1 MNPNWKAALCAS
13 LLLAWLPAQA
23 DVWKCVD
30 AEGKVAYTNTKPA
43 GKGCKLLSQDQ
54 PVSTVTPHRPRAAAT
69 PTPGNF
75 PRVDSNTQKE
85 RDLSRRQ
92 ILEKELAQEQGQLD
106 KAQKEL
112 ADQEAIRI
120 GDERN
125 YQKVLD
131 RLKPFQDRVA
141 EHQRNVEA
149 IRNEITK
156 LR

>member
-1 MNPNWKAALCAS
+1 MNPNWKAASFAS

-30 AEGKVAYTNTKPA
+30 PDGKVAYTNTRPST
-43 GKGCKLLSQDQ
+43 KGCKLLSQDQ
-54 PVSTVTPHRPRAAAT
+54 PVNTVKGNRASSAAT

-75 PRVDSNTQKE
+75 PRVDGNMQKE
-85 RDLSRRQ
+85 RDMSRRQ
-92 ILEKELAQEQGQLD
+92 ILEKELAQEQDQLN

-112 ADQEAIRI
+112 AEQESLRN

-125 YQKVLD
+125 YQKVVE
-131 RLKPFQDRVA
+131 RLKPYQDSVA
-141 EHQRNVEA
+141 EHQRNVDA
-149 IRNEITK
+149 IRQEIGK